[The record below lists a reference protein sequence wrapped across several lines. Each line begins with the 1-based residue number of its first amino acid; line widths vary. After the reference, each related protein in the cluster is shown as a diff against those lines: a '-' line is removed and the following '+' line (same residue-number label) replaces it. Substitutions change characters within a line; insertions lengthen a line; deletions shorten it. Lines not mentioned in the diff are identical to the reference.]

1 MKIDDNLRA
10 AIRATCKMSQ
20 RPNREITAAS
30 CKEAVV
36 KFLAKNQKTWNRRIT
51 ALMKANAACEKANS
65 KAARL
70 REEFEQ
76 VGLSP
81 WHLPA
86 IEIKHHELFVKA
98 GGELP
103 VAAVAKDADTII
115 AKLAAATPEEGAAII
130 KELGIN
136 WE

>member
-1 MKIDDNLRA
+1 MKIDDSLRA

-20 RPNREITAAS
+20 RPNRDSTAAAS
-30 CKEAVV
+30 KAAVA
-36 KFLAKNQKTWNRRIT
+36 KFIAKNPKLWNRRVS
-51 ALMKANAACEKANS
+51 ALMKAEAARKKANAKVNLLS
-65 KAARL
+65 K
-70 REEFEQ
+70 EFEQ

-81 WHLPA
+81 WHLPN
-86 IEIKHHELFVKA
+86 IELRDAEVFIKA